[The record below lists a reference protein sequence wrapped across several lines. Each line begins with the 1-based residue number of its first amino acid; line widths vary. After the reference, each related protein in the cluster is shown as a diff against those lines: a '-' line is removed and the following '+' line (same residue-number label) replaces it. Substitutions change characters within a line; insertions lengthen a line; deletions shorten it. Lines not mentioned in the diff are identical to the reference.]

1 MLFSK
6 AAIFTAAAA
15 LVGLVSAQTGVPT
28 PEGQVKVHVVQ
39 VGDKDG
45 NLKFYPEEL
54 EAAVG
59 DMVQFH
65 FYPKNHSVAR
75 STFADP
81 CTPLDPESA
90 NGTASFFSGFMP
102 VQETDTFMPTFTILV
117 NETTPIW
124 YYCATGRHCQNG
136 MSGVINPPKNNAER
150 TLAKYKEAAAGANTV
165 VPGPPSGGETDPDG
179 PDGPE
184 TPVTPDNTTT
194 TTPTSTNTPPANTDS
209 AASSFVASA
218 ATVVLGAVAVA
229 AFLV

>member
-6 AAIFTAAAA
+6 AAIFTAAATLA
-15 LVGLVSAQTGVPT
+15 SLVQAQTGEQT

-39 VGDKDG
+39 VGDREG

-65 FYPKNHSVAR
+65 FYPRNHSVAR

-81 CTPLDPESA
+81 CNPVEPSA
-90 NGTASFFSGFMP
+90 NGTGFFSGFMP

-136 MSGVINPPKNNAER
+136 MAGVINP
-150 TLAKYKEAAAGANTV
+150 
-165 VPGPPSGGETDPDG
+165 
-179 PDGPE
+179 
-184 TPVTPDNTTT
+184 
-194 TTPTSTNTPPANTDS
+194 
-209 AASSFVASA
+209 
-218 ATVVLGAVAVA
+218 
-229 AFLV
+229 